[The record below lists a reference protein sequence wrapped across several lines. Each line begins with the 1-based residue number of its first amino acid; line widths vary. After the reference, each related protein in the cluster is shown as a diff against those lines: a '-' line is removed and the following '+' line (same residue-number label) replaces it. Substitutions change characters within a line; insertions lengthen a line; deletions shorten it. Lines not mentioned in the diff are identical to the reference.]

1 MPSVITPCGGGGGGG
16 GIQFVTYPQ
25 DGHWL
30 YVETTDSTGS
40 PNGWGQEFR
49 DDPGNG
55 IVLISPFVAYGDVD
69 EANNGARFQ
78 LAGGRMRLD
87 ITGGGRFEV
96 CADYNGQRMI
106 RADNAGGAPA
116 LAFYGVAPVAQPATP
131 VTLGDVIAALQAL
144 GLVA

>member
-25 DGHWL
+25 SGNWL
-30 YVETTDSTGS
+30 YVETTNSTGS
-40 PNGWGQEFR
+40 PNDFSTEFR
-49 DDPGNG
+49 DTSGDG
-55 IVLISPFVAYGDVD
+55 IAMTTPFFVFGDVD

-78 LAGGRMRLD
+78 LSGARMRLD
-87 ITGGGRFEV
+87 ITGGGNFAV
-96 CADYNGQRMI
+96 CAGYNGTRMI
-106 RADNAGGAPA
+106 RADNSGGTPLLGFFGAT
-116 LAFYGVAPVAQPATP
+116 PVVQPATP